1 MQKSFKLETYSKSSL
16 KTISLLH
23 RNIGRLEKVLRQL
36 SGKGGKSEVVV
47 PLGQDLS
54 ELDTLELARRGR
66 QEQARVIAEMATA
79 GVERLAKWAR
89 KLRRSIDDYASA
101 HLRHGLKGN

>member
-1 MQKSFKLETYSKSSL
+1 MAYSKSWL

-23 RNIGRLEKVLRQL
+23 CNIGHLEKDL
-36 SGKGGKSEVVV
+36 SQVSDKGGKSETAFA
-47 PLGQDLS
+47 LGPDLS

-66 QEQARVIAEMATA
+66 QEQARVIAELASA
-79 GVERLAKWAR
+79 GAKRLAKWAR
-89 KLRRSIDDYASA
+89 RLYRSIEDYASA

>member
-1 MQKSFKLETYSKSSL
+1 MQKSFKLSAYSKSPL

-23 RNIGRLEKVLRQL
+23 RNIGHLEKVLSQV
-36 SGKGGKSEVVV
+36 SGKGGKSEVVS
-47 PLGQDLS
+47 PLGPDLS

-66 QEQARVIAEMATA
+66 EEQARVIAELATA
-79 GVERLAKWAR
+79 GVQRLAKWAR
-89 KLRRSIDDYASA
+89 KLRRSVEDYASA